1 MSCIFRCF
9 HPLIQIFRAFN
20 HFGVVCV
27 TGAALFG
34 TDFRYLQMLAK
45 LPAVEARRPLKLL
58 CHVFMGNSEAVT
70 I

>member
-1 MSCIFRCF
+1 M
-9 HPLIQIFRAFN
+9 FRAFN
-20 HFGVVCV
+20 CFGVVRV
-27 TGAALFG
+27 AGEALFG

-45 LPAVEARRPLKLL
+45 LPAVETRRPLKLL